1 MKKPVELYR
10 FMLEFQRS
18 HPGSA
23 LAARYGFPPRV
34 TEIALALG
42 VQNSAV
48 LYSLHWLQGHS
59 AVVRMPGPE
68 MVWNGRDVRLARSAG
83 LFFAVPGH
91 DDEAFPPRARDVYRF
106 MIERQQQSLEN
117 KDPRTIYGVPP
128 TLVECAWAMQV
139 SRQRIHQCMRALLF
153 VEIVTV
159 VYGASTRKY
168 VAIPVEEWLS
178 CHDTQ
183 STQEQPKPPR
193 LYAQR

>member
-1 MKKPVELYR
+1 MRKPVEIYR
-10 FMLEFQRS
+10 FMLEFQRN

-23 LAARYGFPPRV
+23 LAERYGFPPRV
-34 TEIALALG
+34 TEIATTLG
-42 VQNSAV
+42 VQNSVV
-48 LYSLHWLQGHS
+48 LYSLRWLQEHS
-59 AVVRMPGPE
+59 AVRRVPGPE

-91 DDEAFPPRARDVYRF
+91 DDEAFPPRARDIYRF
-106 MIERQQQSLEN
+106 MIERQQQSLDD

-128 TLVECAWAMQV
+128 TLVECAWAMGV
-139 SRQRIHQCMRALLF
+139 SRQRVHQCMRALLF
-153 VEIVTV
+153 VEIITV
-159 VYGASTRKY
+159 VRDAFTRKY

-183 STQEQPKPPR
+183 STQEQQRPLR